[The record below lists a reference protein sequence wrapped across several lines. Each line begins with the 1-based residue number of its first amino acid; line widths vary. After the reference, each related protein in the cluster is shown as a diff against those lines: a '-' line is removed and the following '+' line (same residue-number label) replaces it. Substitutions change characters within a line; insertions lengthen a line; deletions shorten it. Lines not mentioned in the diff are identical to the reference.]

1 MLTSFWLAS
10 FATTHVAAH
19 VKSDTALT
27 VLEAKSV
34 FLVERRLDAMEDK
47 MCVLEAKLDQLLV
60 SDKTC
65 VLEAKL
71 DQLRVLFQER
81 FFV

>member
-1 MLTSFWLAS
+1 MN
-10 FATTHVAAH
+10 
-19 VKSDTALT
+19 
-27 VLEAKSV
+27 
-34 FLVERRLDAMEDK
+34 RRLDAMEDK